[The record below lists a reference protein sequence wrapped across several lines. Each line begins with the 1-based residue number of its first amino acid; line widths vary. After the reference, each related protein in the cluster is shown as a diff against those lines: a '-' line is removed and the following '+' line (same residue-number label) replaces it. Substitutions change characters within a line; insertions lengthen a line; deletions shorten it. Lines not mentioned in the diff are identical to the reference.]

1 MDAQE
6 RDVGYATRP
15 SSVALW
21 TGALAGP
28 LAFVCALEARF
39 ALVHYVCMNHAE
51 WIVWAI
57 TIVALIVTA
66 FGAFCSWTGWI
77 DDTPRVR
84 FMAIG
89 GLFIGGMFALAIIA
103 MAIPDL
109 FLRACE

>member
-28 LAFVCALEARF
+28 IAFVCALEARF
-39 ALVHYVCMNHAE
+39 ALVQYVCMNHAP
-51 WIVWAI
+51 WIPWAI
-57 TIVALIVTA
+57 TIVALLVTA
-66 FGAFCSWTGWI
+66 FGALCSWKGWV

-84 FMAIG
+84 FMAFG
-89 GLFIGGMFALAIIA
+89 GLCIGAMFALALIA